1 MTLSGD
7 IFEQSRNGIN
17 FSKFTWPDSR
27 SSLITWYDEFKYA
40 DIRTEF
46 FPTYTI
52 LQPDLSDNV
61 LERDALEI
69 ANLWNPSDIDSC
81 LSQIPAKY
89 NKWIADQ
96 KSSLTEHHFDEKM
109 ASLAG
114 DNLVKCEEA
123 SDRIRKGIDLLKDNE
138 RARLAFCFM
147 NQVMADK
154 KRWDNR
160 NGSDGDKKLYWYEFQ
175 MAFILHTLH
184 GVLPGKDTE
193 KEVCDLLWFP
203 TGGGKTEAYLGL
215 MIFAFSYITR
225 REWKQMVASLHC

>member
-1 MTLSGD
+1 M
-7 IFEQSRNGIN
+7 
-17 FSKFTWPDSR
+17 
-27 SSLITWYDEFKYA
+27 
-40 DIRTEF
+40 
-46 FPTYTI
+46 
-52 LQPDLSDNV
+52 

-215 MIFAFSYITR
+215 MIFAFSYRRLLEVDGLETDGGVSALSRYTLRLLTIQQFTR
-225 REWKQMVASLHC
+225 ALGQ